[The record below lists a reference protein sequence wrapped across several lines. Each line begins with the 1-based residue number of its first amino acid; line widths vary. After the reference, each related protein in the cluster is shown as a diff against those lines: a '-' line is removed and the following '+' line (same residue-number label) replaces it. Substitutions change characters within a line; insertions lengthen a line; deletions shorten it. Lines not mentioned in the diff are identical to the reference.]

1 MRPPQQNKVRKKE
14 IPEAMVVLL
23 ASAEDY
29 RRPCSVPTFELV
41 PNPLVLKRIEYI
53 GSGLIQGKVT

>member
-1 MRPPQQNKVRKKE
+1 
-14 IPEAMVVLL
+14 MVVLL